1 MEDKKTNR
9 DKWLHL
15 RLTTAELAQL
25 NNNFGQ
31 TTQPKLSDYCR
42 GILLGKP
49 MIKAYHNKSLD
60 ALIVEFS
67 ALNKTLNGIAN
78 NYNQAMHHLHQL
90 PQTELV
96 KHWFIVHEA
105 DRKKLIAAVEQMKEL
120 MGKQASS
127 WLQS

>member
-15 RLTTAELAQL
+15 RLTSAELAQIS
-25 NNNFGQ
+25 NNFEQ

-42 GILLGKP
+42 GILLGRP
-49 MIKAYHNKSLD
+49 MIKAYRNKSLD
-60 ALIVEFS
+60 ALMIEFA

-78 NYNQAMHHLHQL
+78 NYNQAMHKLHLL

-105 DRKKLIAAVEQMKEL
+105 DRKKLVAAIQQMKDF
-120 MGKQASS
+120 MAKHASS